1 MLSSDKELRTPLP
14 LHSPLSSIEHLR
26 THPQARVTEVP
37 GESERSELRFSSSQA
52 PCSPFR
58 LLSGPIRTTDHVVSA
73 NPTPHR
79 VPGASARG
87 LSPFCGDP
95 AFSACSWAS
104 RGRLWVPLRLWFPTL
119 LSPLTS
125 PCPAQVSAQ
134 VFLVP
139 LKRPPPPP
147 RNPTL
152 LATEIPPTLSRSP
165 ASRKPFQRR
174 GRIHLSRPSPRLA
187 KVRGRPAQGLTHLP
201 AVLAGAPGPTCCRWG
216 PEALGPI
223 RRGP

>member
-139 LKRPPPPP
+139 LKRAPPPATPRSWPLKSHPP
-147 RNPTL
+147 SAEAQPPGSPSSGAAAFTSLAPL
-152 LATEIPPTLSRSP
+152 L
-165 ASRKPFQRR
+165 
-174 GRIHLSRPSPRLA
+174 GSPR
-187 KVRGRPAQGLTHLP
+187 
-201 AVLAGAPGPTCCRWG
+201 
-216 PEALGPI
+216 
-223 RRGP
+223 